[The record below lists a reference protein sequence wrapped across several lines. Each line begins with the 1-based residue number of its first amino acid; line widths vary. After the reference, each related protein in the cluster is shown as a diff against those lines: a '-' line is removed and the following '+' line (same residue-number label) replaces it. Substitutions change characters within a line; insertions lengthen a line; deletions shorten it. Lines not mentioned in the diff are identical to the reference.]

1 MKVLG
6 PNAGRRTKFAAG
18 KSLRFFELFLELSFF
33 EFRFTVFFPL
43 GCGVDSSIPPPL
55 FFQTAKGKAPKKAW
69 DSRLSGGGFIVTF
82 LCLLEPQSSA
92 IFCVVLNQSG
102 AN

>member
-33 EFRFTVFFPL
+33 EFRFTVFFTL
-43 GCGVDSSIPPPL
+43 GCGVDS
-55 FFQTAKGKAPKKAW
+55 
-69 DSRLSGGGFIVTF
+69 
-82 LCLLEPQSSA
+82 
-92 IFCVVLNQSG
+92 
-102 AN
+102 